1 MDKEGSISYD
11 HIFDILPSDAQ
22 YLLDKLSTK
31 CGQIGKNSNIIENFN
46 NFFFYLFQL
55 VKTFAIQHG
64 RHQSVTLKLII

>member
-31 CGQIGKNSNIIENFN
+31 CGQIGKNSNKTENFN
-46 NFFFYLFQL
+46 KLFFMFF
-55 VKTFAIQHG
+55 
-64 RHQSVTLKLII
+64 SW